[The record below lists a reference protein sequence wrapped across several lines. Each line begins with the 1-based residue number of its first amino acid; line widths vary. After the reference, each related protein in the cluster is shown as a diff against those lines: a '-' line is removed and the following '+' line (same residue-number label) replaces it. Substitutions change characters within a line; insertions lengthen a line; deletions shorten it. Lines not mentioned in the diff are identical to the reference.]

1 MSDLPT
7 SLSAL
12 RDGAAVHSPAQRFL
26 VRAAGPDLLPW
37 LERLCSNPMQDIQP
51 GECRRATLMDGKG
64 KLRCDL
70 RVLAPARDD
79 DAPVDEVLL
88 DLPASAHAAMLRLL
102 DMFIIKEQ
110 VELSDLRDEFV
121 HLALLGP
128 GTDELLKSCG
138 MRVAPPV
145 GKLDQPRAEAF
156 VVAENLAGTGGVEL
170 FVERAAAR
178 DMVDAFIAAGAVRAT
193 DDALEIARLERGTP
207 RFDKDLTDGVIPLE
221 AQLDDWVSTTKGC
234 YPGQEVVAR
243 IRNLGQVARKLV
255 RLEAS
260 GEHEL
265 SSDTE
270 LLGTGDHEGKPAGT
284 LSSWAVDPVGA
295 RTLALAYL
303 RRAHWKP
310 GTQVRAGDAT
320 FTVHEL
326 RAG

>member
-12 RDGAAVHSPAQRFL
+12 RDGAAVLSPAQRFL
-26 VRAAGPDLLPW
+26 VRAAGPDLLGW
-37 LERLCSNPMQDIQP
+37 LERLCSNPMQDITP

-70 RVLAPARDD
+70 RVLAESSDD
-79 DAPVDEVLL
+79 DAPVSSVLL
-88 DLPASAHAAMLRLL
+88 DVPASTHSTMLRLL
-102 DMFIIKEQ
+102 DMFIIKER
-110 VELSDLRDEFV
+110 VELADLRDEFV

-128 GTDELLKSCG
+128 RASELLKSCG
-138 MRVAPPV
+138 LRVAPPE
-145 GKLDQPRAEAF
+145 GRFDQPRADLLMLP
-156 VVAENLAGTGGVEL
+156 ENLCGVGGVEL
-170 FVERAAAR
+170 FVERESAR
-178 DMVDAFIAAGAVRAT
+178 DLVDALIAAGALRAT
-193 DDALEIARLERGTP
+193 DEALEITRLEHGVP
-207 RFDKDLTDGVIPLE
+207 RFDKDLVDGVIPLE

-255 RLEAS
+255 RLQAD

-265 SSDTE
+265 SADTE
-270 LLGTGDHEGKPAGT
+270 LLGTGEHDGKPAGT
-284 LSSWAVDPVGA
+284 LSSWAVDPSGE

-303 RRAHWKP
+303 RRAHWNP
-310 GTQVRAGDAT
+310 GTQVRAGDAL

-326 RAG
+326 RPS